1 MLLEVQGAN
10 NMTTS
15 QGNED
20 EYVSQVLFV
29 NNKTLTKKKSKNLK
43 EIVYLTTNSMASREI
58 HCKCHS
64 ASLGNVEGLIT
75 DNTNF
80 AKKFDG
86 LGESKYLESKREK
99 DHIGSKTWEADQRKR
114 PHHPIE
120 GLAPRQKASH
130 LEQLLGYTNSG
141 KSSDR
146 KTGSVMHE
154 AAHTGQ
160 EASQDSKCTQAT
172 AHKIRFQSFLR
183 TLRERKAQEASKGG
197 KSSCVTSKHEHP
209 RNRPREKR
217 CGCDTLEKS
226 CHENSGLT
234 PHERV
239 QSGRKTGECN
249 GSEGDLRNSTH
260 SQNETLHVG
269 ENSCEKCGETLHGKP
284 CLTQNRRTCTPEKP
298 KCANSHTALMK
309 SRPALT
315 QRTTTK
321 EKNRKGNERKTP
333 LTSVLKGSKCAQ
345 HQRPSLEE
353 EPDEGEESGRSPLG
367 ENQSACKGQKAHEC
381 RRCKESCAKKA
392 GLTQHQSS
400 HPESKP
406 YACHECD
413 KSFLVK
419 ANLTEHQR
427 THTGEKPYECSD
439 CGKSFCQ
446 KSALKIHQRTH
457 TGEKPYKC
465 NECGK
470 TFCVKS
476 NLTQHQRTHTGE
488 KLYKCPECWRSF
500 CVKSNFVVHQRTH
513 TGEKPYKCPECGK
526 TFYEKSALTKHER
539 IHTGEKP
546 YECSECKKSFSQ
558 RSALTKHQR
567 KTHKKKA
574 SSSSLHG
581 QTPES
586 TNEAR

>member
-1 MLLEVQGAN
+1 MFLEVRGAN

-20 EYVSQVLFV
+20 EYLSQVLFV
-29 NNKTLTKKKSKNLK
+29 NNKTLTKKKSKDLK
-43 EIVYLTTNSMASREI
+43 ETVYLTTNSVASRERR
-58 HCKCHS
+58 CSCLS
-64 ASLGNVEGLIT
+64 ASLGNIEGLIT
-75 DNTNF
+75 DNTNYTQ
-80 AKKFDG
+80 KFDG
-86 LGESKYLESKREK
+86 LGESKSLESKHGK
-99 DHIGSKTWEADQRKR
+99 DHIRSKTWAAEQRKR
-114 PHHPIE
+114 PRSPFE

-130 LEQLLGYTNSG
+130 LEQLRGYSNSG
-141 KSSDR
+141 KTSDR

-160 EASQDSKCTQAT
+160 EASQDSTCMQVT
-172 AHKIRFQSFLR
+172 AHKLRFQSFLR
-183 TLRERKAQEASKGG
+183 NLRERKAQEASKGG
-197 KSSCVTSKHEHP
+197 KSSCVKSKHEHP
-209 RNRPREKR
+209 RTHPREKH

-226 CHENSGLT
+226 CREKSDLT
-234 PHERV
+234 RHERV
-239 QSGRKTGECN
+239 PSGRKTGERN
-249 GSEGDLRNSTH
+249 ASEGALRNSPH
-260 SQNETLHVG
+260 SQNGKMHVG
-269 ENSCEKCGETLHGKP
+269 ENSC
-284 CLTQNRRTCTPEKP
+284 
-298 KCANSHTALMK
+298 
-309 SRPALT
+309 
-315 QRTTTK
+315 
-321 EKNRKGNERKTP
+321 
-333 LTSVLKGSKCAQ
+333 
-345 HQRPSLEE
+345 
-353 EPDEGEESGRSPLG
+353 ESGRSPLG
-367 ENQSACKGQKAHEC
+367 ENQSACKGPKAHEC
-381 RRCKESCAKKA
+381 RKCKKSCAEKA

-400 HPESKP
+400 HPGSKP
-406 YACHECD
+406 YACLECD
-413 KSFLVK
+413 KSIPVK

-427 THTGEKPYECSD
+427 THTGEKPYECSE

-457 TGEKPYKC
+457 TGEKPFKC

-488 KLYKCPECWRSF
+488 KPYKCSECWRSF
-500 CVKSNFVVHQRTH
+500 CVKSNLVVHQRTH

-574 SSSSLHG
+574 SSGSLHG
-581 QTPES
+581 QTPEPTS
-586 TNEAR
+586 EAR

>member
-1 MLLEVQGAN
+1 GEPSQLSPTALLQGQVLFKDVSVTFTQKEWQLLDAAQRRLYREVMLETYRHLQAVGCSVTKPELIRKLEHGEGPWISPGCSLSEVQGVN

-15 QGNED
+15 EGNED
-20 EYVSQVLFV
+20 KYLSQVLFI
-29 NNKTLTKKKSKNLK
+29 NNKTVTKKKSKDLK
-43 EIVYLTTNSMASREI
+43 EIVYLTTNSVASREI

-75 DNTNF
+75 DNTNY

-86 LGESKYLESKREK
+86 LEESKSLESKREK

-114 PHHPIE
+114 PHSPIE
-120 GLAPRQKASH
+120 GLAPHQKASH

-141 KSSDR
+141 KTSYR

-160 EASQDSKCTQAT
+160 EASQDSKCMQAT

-197 KSSCVTSKHEHP
+197 KSSCVKSKHEHP
-209 RNRPREKR
+209 RTHPREKY

-226 CHENSGLT
+226 CHEESDLT
-234 PHERV
+234 RHERM
-239 QSGRKTGECN
+239 QS
-249 GSEGDLRNSTH
+249 
-260 SQNETLHVG
+260 
-269 ENSCEKCGETLHGKP
+269 
-284 CLTQNRRTCTPEKP
+284 
-298 KCANSHTALMK
+298 
-309 SRPALT
+309 
-315 QRTTTK
+315 
-321 EKNRKGNERKTP
+321 
-333 LTSVLKGSKCAQ
+333 
-345 HQRPSLEE
+345 
-353 EPDEGEESGRSPLG
+353 
-367 ENQSACKGQKAHEC
+367 GQKAHEC
-381 RRCKESCAKKA
+381 RRCEEGCAKKA

-419 ANLTEHQR
+419 ANLTEHQK
-427 THTGEKPYECSD
+427 THTGEKPYECSE

-488 KLYKCPECWRSF
+488 KPYKCSECWRSF
-500 CVKSNFVVHQRTH
+500 CVKSNLVVHQRTH

-526 TFYEKSALTKHER
+526 TFYEKSALTKHQR

-546 YECSECKKSFSQ
+546 YECSECKKNFSQ

-586 TNEAR
+586 TNEVH